1 MPRWTG
7 MSKLI
12 DDVGTYAQL
21 LSSVGRQKDGS
32 GIKRP
37 LTPVQ
42 CAHYIKR
49 LIEENNESHEQV
61 SERLG
66 LGKPKNLSN
75 IYKKRDTSQI
85 TTFLNLLKVSE
96 KSRELAGWGY
106 EKYPKIPFSLV
117 AQLSTMTSVE
127 QDLIIQST
135 FGDGKSRVLGKE
147 DVKKIR
153 KWRKENPDLPMADCI
168 KNILKLKPV
177 SNVRHLVVA
186 DIHENLEKFLRG
198 PDREV
203 RLLTLL
209 NSRVDGEFY
218 HVTVGTAVL
227 AISMDSA
234 AFRTFSDYQYNRGKS
249 YSDLLDK
256 LAVS

>member
-1 MPRWTG
+1 MKRL
-7 MSKLI
+7 M
-12 DDVGTYAQL
+12 DDIKTYAQL
-21 LSSVGRQKDGS
+21 LNSVARQGDGS

-49 LIEENNESHEQV
+49 LIDENNESLEQV

-85 TTFLNLLKVSE
+85 STFLNLLDVSE
-96 KSRELAGWGY
+96 KSRDLAGWGY
-106 EKYPKIPFSLV
+106 EKHPKIPFSLV
-117 AQLSTMTSVE
+117 AQLSNMTSHE

-135 FGDGKSRVLGKE
+135 FSDTGKRVLGKE

-153 KWRKENPDLPMADCI
+153 QWKKNNPNLPIEDCI
-168 KNILKLKPV
+168 KNVLKLKPA
-177 SNVRHLVVA
+177 SNINHLVVA
-186 DIHENLEKFLRG
+186 DIHNDLRKFLDG
-198 PDREV
+198 GHDPGD

-209 NSRVDGEFY
+209 KNHIDGKFY
-218 HVTVGTAVL
+218 HVTVGTTVIAV
-227 AISMDSA
+227 SMDSA
-234 AFRTFSDYQYNRGKS
+234 AYKTFHDFQYKRGKS
-249 YSDLLDK
+249 YSDLLDE
-256 LAVS
+256 LSVV